1 MRSTLFV
8 IILAIAAAS
17 GCAREGATSRAS
29 LTASPATAGAVAAP
43 PIVWPSSL
51 RGSRASPAVGAFVR
65 ERQAQLQHC
74 YAEERLANASF
85 AGKATIAVRL
95 DDGGRVLGAT
105 ILDRSWQGDGKQVE
119 RCLLER
125 VRRWRFPEVSPSA
138 EHTHSFS
145 VVFSS

>member
-1 MRSTLFV
+1 MRSMMLV
-8 IILAIAAAS
+8 ILTSLAIVAG
-17 GCAREGATSRAS
+17 GCARETAVSRAAMS
-29 LTASPATAGAVAAP
+29 SAPVPAPSGWT
-43 PIVWPSSL
+43 SSL

-74 YAEERLANASF
+74 YAEQRQAQADF

-95 DDGGRVLGAT
+95 DDDGRVLGAT
-105 ILDRSWQGDGKQVE
+105 ILERSWQGDGRQVE
-119 RCLLER
+119 SCLLER
-125 VRRWRFPEVSPSA
+125 VRRWQFPEISPSA

>member
-1 MRSTLFV
+1 MRNRMFV
-8 IILAIAAAS
+8 IIALATVAGA
-17 GCAREGATSRAS
+17 CARETTASRAS
-29 LTASPATAGAVAAP
+29 LSTAPAGPAVVAP
-43 PIVWPSSL
+43 PIVWPSST

-74 YAEERLANASF
+74 YAEERVTNAGF

-95 DDGGRVLGAT
+95 HDDGRVLGAT
-105 ILDRSWQGDGKQVE
+105 ILDRSWQGDGKRVE
-119 RCLLER
+119 SCLLER

-138 EHTHSFS
+138 EHTHSFA

>member
-1 MRSTLFV
+1 MRSTPFA
-8 IILAIAAAS
+8 ILIALAFAS
-17 GCAREGATSRAS
+17 GCARESGSSRAS
-29 LTASPATAGAVAAP
+29 LSAAPVAASAP
-43 PIVWPSSL
+43 APIVWPSSL

-74 YAEERLANASF
+74 YAEERLTNASF

-95 DDGGRVLGAT
+95 DDDGRVLGAT

-119 RCLLER
+119 SCLLER

-138 EHTHSFS
+138 EHTHSFA

>member
-1 MRSTLFV
+1 MRSMRLV
-8 IILAIAAAS
+8 IVLALATVTA
-17 GCAREGATSRAS
+17 GCARETAASRAAMS
-29 LTASPATAGAVAAP
+29 SAPAATAPGG
-43 PIVWPSSL
+43 WTSSL

-74 YAEERLANASF
+74 YIEQRATQKDF

-95 DDGGRVLGAT
+95 DDDGRVLGAT
-105 ILDRSWQGDGKQVE
+105 ILERSWQGDGKQVE

-125 VRRWRFPEVSPSA
+125 VRHWQFPEISPSA
-138 EHTHSFS
+138 EHAHSFS

>member
-1 MRSTLFV
+1 MRSRIFV
-8 IILAIAAAS
+8 IVMALAAATG
-17 GCAREGATSRAS
+17 GCARERSTSHAS
-29 LTASPATAGAVAAP
+29 LSAAPVAAP
-43 PIVWPSSL
+43 APIVWPSTS

-74 YAEERLANASF
+74 YAEERLANKDL

-105 ILDRSWQGDGKQVE
+105 ILDRSWQGDGKRVE

-125 VRRWRFPEVSPSA
+125 VRGWRFPEIAPKA

>member
-1 MRSTLFV
+1 MRSMVLV
-8 IILAIAAAS
+8 IVMALATVAG
-17 GCAREGATSRAS
+17 GCARETAASRA
-29 LTASPATAGAVAAP
+29 AMSPVPLPAAP
-43 PIVWPSSL
+43 GGWTSSV

-74 YAEERLANASF
+74 YAEQRATQAEL

-95 DDGGRVLGAT
+95 DDAGRVLGAT
-105 ILDRSWQGDGKQVE
+105 ILERSWSGDGRHVE
-119 RCLLER
+119 SCLLER
-125 VRRWRFPEVSPSA
+125 VRRWQFPEISPSA